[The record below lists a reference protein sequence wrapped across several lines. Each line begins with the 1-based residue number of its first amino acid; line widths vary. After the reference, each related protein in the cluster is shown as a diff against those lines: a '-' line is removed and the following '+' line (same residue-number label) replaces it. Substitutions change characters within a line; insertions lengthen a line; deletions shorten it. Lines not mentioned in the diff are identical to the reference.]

1 MSGRQAA
8 KKWEVPQS
16 TLQGRLNGTTTRKEA
31 FEQYQRLSDA
41 QERHLCG
48 WILIQ
53 DAASNPPTH
62 NQVRRMAARVLE
74 NNSDLEPLGKNW
86 LDGFLARH
94 EEVKT
99 LRGKRLDFK
108 RANGASTDVIQE
120 FFKILELPAIKKIL
134 PQNRYN
140 MDETGLAIGL
150 RENSLVLGSSV
161 KKVAMKKQSGQR
173 FWSTIIECISAT
185 GRLIDPVV
193 IFQGKSVQQQWFP
206 SAL

>member
-1 MSGRQAA
+1 MGKYTEEDLRNAIQDVYGGMSGRQAA

-16 TLQGRLNGTTTRKEA
+16 TLQ
-31 FEQYQRLSDA
+31 DA

-53 DAASNPPTH
+53 DAAGNPPTH

-94 EEVKT
+94 KE
-99 LRGKRLDFK
+99 
-108 RANGASTDVIQE
+108 E
-120 FFKILELPAIKKIL
+120 FFKILEIPAIKKIL

-150 RENSLVLGSSV
+150 RENGLVLGSSA

-185 GRLIDPVV
+185 GKLIDPVV
-193 IFQGKSVQQQWFP
+193 IFQGKSVQQQ
-206 SAL
+206 